1 MNKTGKNAIEK
12 INTTK
17 RWYFLNSSKIDK
29 PLGKTDKEKCINK
42 SSQILRYEQDN
53 KPRIWQYFRWNGQN
67 PWKTT
72 YKN

>member
-53 KPRIWQYFRWNGQN
+53 KPRIWQYFR
-67 PWKTT
+67 
-72 YKN
+72 